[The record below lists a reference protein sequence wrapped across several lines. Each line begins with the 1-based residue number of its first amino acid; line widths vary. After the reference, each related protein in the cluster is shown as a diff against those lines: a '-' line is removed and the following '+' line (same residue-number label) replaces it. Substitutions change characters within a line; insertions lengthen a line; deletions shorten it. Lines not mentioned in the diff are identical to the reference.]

1 MFGFSKAE
9 CRGKLITA
17 QSFFEI
23 IYNEYVAKFWN
34 AKKPEEKV
42 NESDTDF
49 ENEIIVK
56 QSLII
61 GKKFWLFENKGLY
74 KLSSTGEAWGGIS
87 FDARINL
94 IPGENTSL
102 NIGRELF

>member
-1 MFGFSKAE
+1 MNTS
-9 CRGKLITA
+9 
-17 QSFFEI
+17 QSSGTRR
-23 IYNEYVAKFWN
+23 NP
-34 AKKPEEKV
+34 KKKV
-42 NESDTDF
+42 NEFDTDF

-74 KLSSTGEAWGGIS
+74 KLSSTGEAWGGTS
-87 FDARINL
+87 FDARNNL

-102 NIGRELF
+102 NIRGELF